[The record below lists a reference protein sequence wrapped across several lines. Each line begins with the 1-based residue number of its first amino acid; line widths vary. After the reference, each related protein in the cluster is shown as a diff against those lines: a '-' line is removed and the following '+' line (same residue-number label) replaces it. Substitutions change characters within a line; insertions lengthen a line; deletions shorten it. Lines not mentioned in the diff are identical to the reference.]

1 MVPETWA
8 DFFSFLSTLMTAH
21 ASMFETLGM
30 NLFRGFAVILIV
42 WFGVKSALVSASGGH
57 AAFQFDRF
65 ASLLMTIAFGD
76 AMITYYSRPIPGL
89 GVSFY
94 HLIVD
99 QGTNL
104 ANQLNHGIVTEVNTR
119 LNSIYYET
127 EQPGLSLALNALEV
141 LRYGIVILA
150 LGAAEIAVFL
160 VIAFGYVASAIA
172 VMLGPIF
179 IPFFIVPKLEWLFW
193 GWLKSF
199 LQYAFYPVVAN
210 AYIFVFGQ
218 LLIHFVD
225 SHPPPYDGADV
236 AVLFLPLLFLLVAFT
251 WGVLL
256 IPSLVNSLFAGRS
269 GESAVPGWQNGEGR

>member
-1 MVPETWA
+1 MVPETWV
-8 DFFSFLSTLMTAH
+8 DFFSFLSTLMTSH

-30 NLFRGFAVILIV
+30 NLFRGFAVILIS
-42 WFGVKSALVSASGGH
+42 WFGVKSALASASSGH
-57 AAFQFDRF
+57 LGFHFERF
-65 ASLLMTIAFGD
+65 ASLLMTIALGD
-76 AMITYYSRPIPGL
+76 AMITYYSRPLPGL
-89 GVSFY
+89 GLSFY

-104 ANQLNHGIVTEVNTR
+104 ANELNHGIVTEVTAR

-127 EQPGLSLALNALEV
+127 EQPGLSLALNILEV
-141 LRYGIVILA
+141 LRYGITVLA
-150 LGAAEIAVFL
+150 LEAAQIAVFV

-193 GWLKSF
+193 GWLKSL

-225 SHPPPYDGADV
+225 SHPPPYDGATL
-236 AVLFLPLLFLLVAFT
+236 AILFPPLLFLLIAFT

-269 GESAVPGWQNGEGR
+269 GESAVPGRQNE